1 MKLRP
6 AHPDDAATIDELLHQ
21 LGYPQHVPG
30 ATAARLTAWADHPD
44 GAAYVAEVDG
54 TVLGV
59 VAVHCCPFFE
69 RDGSWGRIV
78 ALVVSLE
85 ARGLGVGSRLVAEA
99 EAFAAGRGCVRM
111 EVTSADRRRDAHAFY
126 RRLGYVDQSGRSS
139 RFLRDLPGE
148 PPERR

>member
-1 MKLRP
+1 MRLRP
-6 AHPDDAATIDELLHQ
+6 ARTADAATINELLHQ
-21 LGYPQHVPG
+21 LGYPQDDAE
-30 ATAARLTAWADHPD
+30 ATAARLGVWAEHPD
-44 GAAYVAEVDG
+44 GAAYVAEDG
-54 TVLGV
+54 GDLLGV

-99 EAFAAGRGCVRM
+99 EAFATGRGCVRM
-111 EVTSADRRRDAHAFY
+111 EVTTSDRRRDAHAFY

-139 RFLRDLPGE
+139 RFLRYHRDG
-148 PPERR
+148 

>member
-1 MKLRP
+1 MNLRP
-6 AHPDDAATIDELLHQ
+6 AQPDDASTVDELLHQ
-21 LGYPQHVPG
+21 LGYPQDDPD
-30 ATAARLTAWADHPD
+30 ATAVRLKAWADHPD
-44 GAAYVAEVDG
+44 GAAFVAEVDG

-59 VAVHCCPFFE
+59 IAVHCCPFLE

-85 ARGLGVGSRLVAEA
+85 ARGLGVGRRLVAEA

-111 EVTSADRRRDAHAFY
+111 EVTSADRRDDAHAFY
-126 RRLGYVDQSGRSS
+126 RRLGYVDQAGRSS

-148 PPERR
+148 PPGQR